1 MIASMSPHLRDRRV
15 RIGLLALLIVALVAT
30 FPMRLGFALFGLDKS
45 GISARDISGSVWA
58 SRIEGLRIANVDIGT
73 VQAGVSPIQLLV
85 GRARLNVARRLG
97 KPDDIQG
104 AVGVTANSFGVDDVT
119 ASLPLGGLFG
129 PMPVSAVSL
138 TDVSVRFANGLC
150 ANAEGR
156 VRADILGTLPG
167 LSLAAGLSGD
177 AACEGADLVL
187 PLVSQSGME
196 VLTVRIT
203 ADGRY
208 VARFTIKQ
216 PQPALAGTLMTSGF
230 RSTPQGQVLTV
241 TGSL

>member
-1 MIASMSPHLRDRRV
+1 MIAALSPLLRDRRV
-15 RIGLLALLIVALVAT
+15 RIGLLALFILALVAT
-30 FPMRLGFALFGLDKS
+30 FPMRLAFALLDLDKS
-45 GISARDISGSVWA
+45 GISARDIRGSVWW
-58 SRIEGLRIANVDIGT
+58 SEIEGLRIANVDIDT
-73 VQAGVSPIQLLV
+73 VQAGVSPIQLMV
-85 GRARLNVARRLG
+85 GRARLNVSRQLG
-97 KPDDIQG
+97 KPDDISG
-104 AVGVTANSFGVDDVT
+104 AIGVTANSFGIDDVT
-119 ASLPLGGLFG
+119 AILPLGGLLG
-129 PMPVSAVSL
+129 PMPLSAVSL
-138 TDVSVRFANGLC
+138 TDVSVLFANGLC
-150 ANAEGR
+150 AKAEGR

-196 VLTVRIT
+196 VLTVRVT

-216 PQPALAGTLMTSGF
+216 PQPALAGALMASGF